1 LRQLDRYLI
10 EPIADLLPQREG
22 DRLIFM
28 PHQDLFLVPFSALQ
42 NVQGRYLIERYSL
55 AVAPS
60 IQVLDRTHAR
70 ANHLR
75 QRSNQTGQPLIVGNP
90 VMPLWPAHLGKKS
103 SDRPAPLPNSESE
116 ARAVAQMLNVQP
128 LTGGNATKNAVLQRL
143 EQASLIHLATHGIL
157 DSERGLDSA
166 IALAPMND
174 GDDGWLT
181 ARELLNLD
189 LNAQLV
195 VLSACNTG
203 QGALSGDGIVGL
215 SRSLL
220 AAGAPSAIVT
230 QWAVPDA
237 PTAALMTRFYEFL
250 GQGLDKAAALR
261 QATLA
266 TMQQYPDPI
275 DWAAFTLIGDT
286 H

>member
-1 LRQLDRYLI
+1 
-10 EPIADLLPQREG
+10 
-22 DRLIFM
+22 
-28 PHQDLFLVPFSALQ
+28 
-42 NVQGRYLIERYSL
+42 
-55 AVAPS
+55 
-60 IQVLDRTHAR
+60 
-70 ANHLR
+70 
-75 QRSNQTGQPLIVGNP
+75 
-90 VMPLWPAHLGKKS
+90 
-103 SDRPAPLPNSESE
+103 
-116 ARAVAQMLNVQP
+116 
-128 LTGGNATKNAVLQRL
+128 VLQRL
-143 EQASLIHLATHGIL
+143 EQASLIHLATHGML
-157 DSERGLDSA
+157 DSERGIDSA

-203 QGALSGDGIVGL
+203 QGALSGDGIIGL

-220 AAGAPSAIVT
+220 AAGVPSAIVT

-250 GQGLDKAAALR
+250 GQGLDKSAALR